1 MAEQGGAAKGILAG
15 VRVLDFG
22 RYIAG
27 PYCAALLGDMG
38 AEVIRIERREGSED
52 RFVQPIVPEAGP
64 GEGGEGAMFLQMNRN
79 KRGLTLDPMTETGRK
94 IVRRLV
100 ATADVVVANLPPATL
115 KAMGLDYESLAASK
129 PDIILTTVSAFGHGG
144 PYSERTGFDGVAQ
157 SMVGAAYLTGHPEE
171 PVKSYAP
178 WVDFGTASLSAFGTM
193 AALMERAQSGKGQ
206 VVEGSL
212 LSTALAYFNFHLI
225 EQQLRQT
232 NRVAIGNRSPYAG
245 PADIVRTKD
254 GWILVQVIGMPLF
267 KRWARLMGEEEQW
280 LNDPRF
286 KDDLSRGD
294 HGELLSERTQRWA
307 EERTTDEALA
317 ELEKARIPAGPVY
330 SPQQALDDRHIREM
344 GYLKPLDFPGLPG
357 PAPIMETPLRLSR
370 TPASVRGRAPVLGE
384 HTEVILG
391 ELGYSAEE
399 IASFR
404 TEGVI

>member
-1 MAEQGGAAKGILAG
+1 MKAVLDG

-52 RFVQPIVPEAGP
+52 RFVQPIVPDAGA

-79 KRGLTLDPMTETGRK
+79 KKGLTLDPMTETGRS

-115 KAMGLDYESLAASK
+115 KAMGLDYESLTASK

-157 SMVGAAYLTGHPEE
+157 SMVGAAYLTGHPDE

-178 WVDFGTASLSAFGTM
+178 WVDFGTASLSAFGTL

-232 NRVAIGNRSPYAG
+232 NRIAIGNRSPYAG
-245 PADIVRTKD
+245 PADIVQTKD

-267 KRWARLMGEEEQW
+267 KRWTKLMGEDHW
-280 LNDPRF
+280 LTDPRF
-286 KDDLSRGD
+286 KDDLARGD
-294 HGELLSERTQRWA
+294 NGKILSERTARWA
-307 EERTTDEALA
+307 AERTSAEALA

-330 SPQQALDDRHIREM
+330 SPQQALDDPHIQAM
-344 GYLKPLDFPGLPG
+344 NYLKPVEFPGLPG
-357 PAPIMETPLRLSR
+357 AAPIMETPLRLSR
-370 TPASVRGRAPVLGE
+370 TPGSVRERAPLLGE
-384 HTEVILG
+384 HTDAILT
-391 ELGYSAEE
+391 ELGYTTEE
-399 IASFR
+399 ISSFR
-404 TEGVI
+404 AEGVI

>member
-1 MAEQGGAAKGILAG
+1 MKAVLDG

-52 RFVQPIVPEAGP
+52 RFVQPIVPDAGA

-79 KRGLTLDPMTETGRK
+79 KKGLTLDPMTETGRS

-115 KAMGLDYESLAASK
+115 KAMGLDYESLTASK

-157 SMVGAAYLTGHPEE
+157 SMVGAAYLTGHPDE

-178 WVDFGTASLSAFGTM
+178 WVDFGTASLSAFGTL

-232 NRVAIGNRSPYAG
+232 NRIAIGNRSPYAG
-245 PADIVRTKD
+245 PADIVQTKD

-267 KRWARLMGEEEQW
+267 KRWAKLMGEDHW
-280 LNDPRF
+280 LTDPRF
-286 KDDLSRGD
+286 KDDLARGD
-294 HGELLSERTQRWA
+294 NGKILSERTARWA
-307 EERTTDEALA
+307 AERTSADALA

-330 SPQQALDDRHIREM
+330 SPQQALDDPHIQAM
-344 GYLKPLDFPGLPG
+344 NYLKPVEFPGLPG
-357 PAPIMETPLRLSR
+357 AAPIMETPLRLSR
-370 TPASVRGRAPVLGE
+370 TPGSVRERAPLLGE
-384 HTEVILG
+384 HTDAILT
-391 ELGYSAEE
+391 ELGYTTEE
-399 IASFR
+399 ISSFR
-404 TEGVI
+404 AEGVI

>member
-1 MAEQGGAAKGILAG
+1 MKAVLDG

-52 RFVQPIVPEAGP
+52 RFVQPIVPDAGA

-79 KRGLTLDPMTETGRK
+79 KKGLTLDPMTETGRG

-115 KAMGLDYESLAASK
+115 KAMGLDYESLTASK

-157 SMVGAAYLTGHPEE
+157 SMVGAAYLTGHPDE

-178 WVDFGTASLSAFGTM
+178 WVDFGTASLSAFGTL

-245 PADIVRTKD
+245 PADIVQTKD

-267 KRWARLMGEEEQW
+267 RRWAKLMGEDHW
-280 LNDPRF
+280 LTDPRF
-286 KDDLSRGD
+286 KDDLARGD
-294 HGELLSERTQRWA
+294 NGKILSERTARWA
-307 EERTTDEALA
+307 AERTTEEALA

-330 SPQQALDDRHIREM
+330 SPQQALDDPHIQAM
-344 GYLKPLDFPGLPG
+344 NYLKPIKFPGLPG
-357 PAPIMETPLRLSR
+357 AAPIMETPLRLSR
-370 TPASVRGRAPVLGE
+370 TPGSIRERAPLLGE
-384 HTEVILG
+384 HTDAILT
-391 ELGYSAEE
+391 ELGYTAEE
-399 IASFR
+399 ISSFR
-404 TEGVI
+404 AEGVI